1 MSGGGGRTVSRSG
14 RPICAAGDSVLRL
27 GKKWILPM
35 RWVGEVE
42 RWRGGE
48 ADGES
53 QRTAHLCRWGF
64 GFAVGKKVV
73 ISLMKWGGYWNADG
87 SEARAS
93 VPWLLKA
100 AIRGGFTLGVDHFIS
115 EMAAFFQ

>member
-64 GFAVGKKVV
+64 GFAAGKKVDFTNE
-73 ISLMKWGGYWNADG
+73 MGG
-87 SEARAS
+87 
-93 VPWLLKA
+93 
-100 AIRGGFTLGVDHFIS
+100 RGGEVEGWRGGR
-115 EMAAFFQ
+115 

>member
-1 MSGGGGRTVSRSG
+1 MSRSG

-27 GKKWILPM
+27 GKKWILLM
-35 RWVGEVE
+35 R
-42 RWRGGE
+42 
-48 ADGES
+48 
-53 QRTAHLCRWGF
+53 
-64 GFAVGKKVV
+64 
-73 ISLMKWGGYWNADG
+73 WGGYWNADG

-100 AIRGGFTLGVDHFIS
+100 AIRGGFTLGLDHFIS